1 VEKINSSF
9 CVKFFRKISE
19 EKKKKEKRKK
29 QKRQKN
35 SEISL
40 FRRVFREAVLIESNA
55 LESLPTSGT
64 SF

>member
-9 CVKFFRKISE
+9 CVKIFRKISE

-29 QKRQKN
+29 TKN
-35 SEISL
+35 SRISL
-40 FRRVFREAVLIESNA
+40 FRRVFHEVVLIEPNA
-55 LESLPTSGT
+55 LESLLTSGT